1 MNRTLGALIAALLVG
16 ISLVGLGASTPN
28 DSRTPTM
35 FVSASTPPSAGVDV
49 GYLWYDTAA
58 GSLKVASSTG
68 PVVWTAVGGGSSSG
82 GDPVPTGAILLMAT
96 GVCPAS
102 YVEETSLDGRMPIG
116 TLVANGD
123 LGTTGGSNTLTP
135 AGTNTAPA
143 LTMNSYTPAGTNSGG
158 AVSAHTGTNVTSLF
172 TGSALGTHAH
182 ELPWQIA
189 TTTTIRQIAVGTFGT
204 GTSRA
209 ATAVSAAGTA
219 NTTSAAVA
227 LSQAV
232 SAGTPAGTIAN
243 TVTQPSAHT
252 FTQPT
257 FAGIAATL
265 TGTVAAPTFTG
276 ASAENRSAFAKVLF
290 CRKS

>member
-1 MNRTLGALIAALLVG
+1 MNRKLGALIAALLVG
-16 ISLVGLGASTPN
+16 ILIVGLSASN

-35 FVSASTPPSAGVDV
+35 FVSSSTPPSAGVDV
-49 GYLWYDTAA
+49 GYLWYDTTA
-58 GSLKVASSTG
+58 GALKVVSSTG
-68 PVVWTAVGGGSSSG
+68 PVVWTAVGGGTSSG
-82 GDPVPTGAILLMAT
+82 GDPVPTGAILIMAT
-96 GVCPAS
+96 GVCPAA

-123 LGTTGGSNTLTP
+123 LGATGGSNTLTP
-135 AGTNTAPA
+135 AGTNSAPA
-143 LTMNSYTPAGTNSGG
+143 LTMNSYTPGGTNSGG

-182 ELPWQIA
+182 ELPFQIA
-189 TTTTIRQIAVGTFGT
+189 STTTTRQLASATFGT

-209 ATAVSAAGTA
+209 ATGVSAAGVA

-232 SAGTPAGTIAN
+232 SAGTPAGTVAN
-243 TVTQPSAHT
+243 TITQPSAHT

-265 TGTVAAPTFTG
+265 TGTVAAPVFTG